1 MFEIENI
8 PHSTSTGSES
18 EKSVSAQQIISEL
31 AGKIAGKPAIEGTT
45 AMTPIAMTQEIS
57 TEVLLEKYAEP
68 GETSIEDVRRRVA
81 RGLAQAEKPEQRA
94 KWEEAFFLAQE
105 NGFIPAGRIN
115 SAAGLKNQATLINC
129 FVQPVGDSIS
139 GISDGKPGIYDA
151 LQQAAETMR
160 RGGGVGYDFSAIRPE
175 GAQVKGTNSR
185 ASGPISYMR
194 VFDRSCETVE
204 SAGARRGAQM
214 GVLRCDHPDIEK
226 FIHAKDQGDLRNF
239 NISVGVT
246 DALMQAVENNTSFE
260 LVHSAEPAVG
270 LKEQGAARRADGKW
284 VYRKVQAA
292 DLWKQIIESTYDHAE
307 PGVLFI
313 DLMNRDNN
321 LSYCEAIE
329 ATNPC
334 VTADTWVMTDRGAR
348 QVHNLIGTTFSAVVD
363 GKSYPTE
370 SQGFFHT
377 GTKPVLRL
385 KTVEGHSLRL
395 TADHRVLR
403 VSRMTRHIRETEWVK
418 AGELRTKDQIVLH
431 DHRAMQAWSGAHNE
445 DEGYL
450 IGLLIGDG
458 TLKNDKAVLSVWD
471 TVALKVVNARE
482 IYLGDKV
489 TSAGVAGVMYAAEQA
504 ARSLPHRAD
513 FNGWQKPVAGRGEY
527 RLATGALRTLALEL
541 GLTPGS
547 KRFTAAMETGSSNFY
562 RGVLRGMFDADG
574 SVQGSQEK
582 GISVRL
588 TQIDL
593 GNLEAVQRML
603 QRLGIIS
610 TIYQNRRPGGMK
622 ILPDGKGGAREY
634 PCQALHELI
643 ISGENIGRY
652 AELIGFAD
660 CDKMDKLNG
669 LLSNYLRKP
678 NGHGEYAA
686 HDNETRDA
694 RSLSPNSLP
703 QAGERD
709 AVSLREFNVD
719 AERFVATVLSLE
731 DDGVED
737 VYDVTV
743 ADVHAFDANGLYV
756 HNCAEQPLPPY
767 GCCCLGSI
775 NLTRMVKNPFT
786 LHAGFDYEPFKQ
798 LVRVAVRM
806 LDNVLD
812 VTAWPLPEQQLEA
825 HNKRRVGLGYTGL
838 GDTLV
843 MLGLRYD
850 TDEARAFAKDITR
863 IMRDES
869 YLASVDLAVERGAF
883 PLLDAEQYLAA
894 PRFASRL
901 PDEIKDKIR
910 KHGLRNSHLLSIAPT
925 GTISLAFADNA
936 SNGIEPAFSWFYTR
950 KKRMAE
956 GGTKDY
962 AVEDHAWRLYKQM
975 GGDMNKLPP
984 AFVTALE
991 ISALDH
997 MKMVAAVA
1005 PFIDTSI
1012 SKTVNVPA
1020 DYPYED
1026 FKGLYTAAWKA
1037 GLKGLATYRPNN
1049 VLGSVLSVT
1058 PEIKQAKSE
1067 IAETEQPQDFI
1078 FDQDRR
1084 IVLEATPKPALAS
1097 LRWPGRPELP
1107 NGSEGWVSQVV
1118 KHPLG
1123 SFVVFISHT
1132 TNGHNHPF
1140 EVWVNG
1146 SEQPRGLGALAK
1158 SLSMDMRTSDPV
1170 WVRMKLEM
1178 LMKTAGDD
1186 AFDMPMPPDGQMTR
1200 MPSLVAAFA
1209 HLLKYRI
1216 EELGAL
1222 EASADATTP
1231 MMDALFAKKEP
1242 KTGTDGTMSWTVD
1255 ISNVGSG
1262 DDFVLGLKELVLPD
1276 GQRRPYSMWLSGV
1289 YPRALDGLCKVL
1301 SLDMRVI
1308 DPAWIG
1314 MKLRKLLNFGEP
1326 LGDFMARVPGGIKM
1340 ESYPSTVSY
1349 VAKLIIH
1356 RYAMLGILDE
1366 NGYPIQHMGV
1376 MEVPKKKSKAA
1387 GPKTLAGKVCK
1398 ECHNATLIKK
1408 DGCEFCTS
1416 CGAIG
1421 ACG

>member
-1 MFEIENI
+1 MIEIESV
-8 PHSTSTGSES
+8 PLSSSSGTDS
-18 EKSVSAQQIISEL
+18 EKTVSAQQIISDL
-31 AGKIAGKPAIEGTT
+31 ANKNAANGVIQGAAPMA
-45 AMTPIAMTQEIS
+45 QEIS

-68 GETSIEDVRRRVA
+68 DEHSVQDVRRRVA
-81 RGLAQAEKPEQRA
+81 RGLAKAEEPEQRSH
-94 KWEEAFFLAQE
+94 WEEVFFLAQE
-105 NGFIPAGRIN
+105 NGFVPAGRIN

-129 FVQPVGDSIS
+129 FVQPVGDAIS
-139 GISDGKPGIYDA
+139 GINEGKPGIYDA

-160 RGGGVGYDFSAIRPE
+160 RGGGVGYDFSSIRPE

-226 FIHAKDQGDLRNF
+226 FIHAKDQGDLKNF

-246 DALMQAVENNTSFE
+246 DALMHAVENNLPFE
-260 LVHSAEPAVG
+260 LVHRAEPGAA
-270 LKEQGAARRADGKW
+270 LKEQGSVQREDGKW
-284 VYRKVQAA
+284 IYRKVQAA
-292 DLWKQIIESTYDHAE
+292 DLWKQIMESTYDHAE

-321 LSYCEAIE
+321 LSYCELIE
-329 ATNPC
+329 ATNP
-334 VTADTWVMTDRGAR
+334 
-348 QVHNLIGTTFSAVVD
+348 
-363 GKSYPTE
+363 
-370 SQGFFHT
+370 
-377 GTKPVLRL
+377 
-385 KTVEGHSLRL
+385 
-395 TADHRVLR
+395 
-403 VSRMTRHIRETEWVK
+403 
-418 AGELRTKDQIVLH
+418 
-431 DHRAMQAWSGAHNE
+431 
-445 DEGYL
+445 
-450 IGLLIGDG
+450 
-458 TLKNDKAVLSVWD
+458 
-471 TVALKVVNARE
+471 
-482 IYLGDKV
+482 
-489 TSAGVAGVMYAAEQA
+489 
-504 ARSLPHRAD
+504 
-513 FNGWQKPVAGRGEY
+513 
-527 RLATGALRTLALEL
+527 
-541 GLTPGS
+541 
-547 KRFTAAMETGSSNFY
+547 
-562 RGVLRGMFDADG
+562 
-574 SVQGSQEK
+574 
-582 GISVRL
+582 
-588 TQIDL
+588 
-593 GNLEAVQRML
+593 
-603 QRLGIIS
+603 
-610 TIYQNRRPGGMK
+610 
-622 ILPDGKGGAREY
+622 
-634 PCQALHELI
+634 
-643 ISGENIGRY
+643 
-652 AELIGFAD
+652 
-660 CDKMDKLNG
+660 
-669 LLSNYLRKP
+669 
-678 NGHGEYAA
+678 
-686 HDNETRDA
+686 
-694 RSLSPNSLP
+694 
-703 QAGERD
+703 
-709 AVSLREFNVD
+709 
-719 AERFVATVLSLE
+719 
-731 DDGVED
+731 
-737 VYDVTV
+737 
-743 ADVHAFDANGLYV
+743 
-756 HNCAEQPLPPY
+756 CAEQPLPPY

-775 NLTRMVKNPFT
+775 DLTRMVKNPF
-786 LHAGFDYEPFKQ
+786 AANASFDHEPFKQ
-798 LVRVAVRM
+798 LVRVATRM

-812 VTAWPLPEQQLEA
+812 VTAWPLPEQQQEA
-825 HNKRRVGLGYTGL
+825 QNKRRVGLGYTGL
-838 GDTLV
+838 GDTLA

-863 IMRDES
+863 EMRDEA
-869 YLASVDLAVERGAF
+869 YLASVDLAAERGAF
-883 PLLDAEQYLAA
+883 PLLDADQYLAA

-901 PDEIKDKIR
+901 PDQIKDKIR
-910 KHGLRNSHLLSIAPT
+910 KHGIRNSHLLSIAPT

-936 SNGIEPAFSWFYTR
+936 SNGIEPPFSWFYTR

-962 AVEDHAWRLYKQM
+962 AVEDHAWRMYKHM
-975 GGDMNKLPP
+975 GGDMNNLPP

-991 ISALDH
+991 ISANDH

-1026 FKGLYTAAWKA
+1026 FKDLYTAAWKA

-1058 PEIKQAKSE
+1058 PEIKQA
-1067 IAETEQPQDFI
+1067 ETDQPQDFI

-1084 IVLEATPKPALAS
+1084 IELEATPKPALAS

-1107 NGSEGWVSQVV
+1107 NGSSGWVSQVV

-1123 SFVVFISHT
+1123 SFVTFVSHT
-1132 TNGHNHPF
+1132 TSPSPRPLAPLSPPASGESGARGAKPGEREKQSSTLGHNHPF

-1186 AFDMPMPPDGQMTR
+1186 AFDMQMPPDGEIKR
-1200 MPSLVAAFA
+1200 MPSLVSAFA

-1222 EASADATTP
+1222 EASADAATP
-1231 MMDALFAKKEP
+1231 MMDALFSKKEP

-1255 ISNVGSG
+1255 IANAGSG

-1276 GQRRPYSMWLSGV
+1276 GQRRPYSMWLAGV

-1366 NGYPIQHMGV
+1366 NGYPISHMGV
-1376 MEVPKKKSKAA
+1376 MDVPKRKNKAA
-1387 GPKTLAGKVCK
+1387 GPKTLAGKICK

>member
-1 MFEIENI
+1 
-8 PHSTSTGSES
+8 
-18 EKSVSAQQIISEL
+18 
-31 AGKIAGKPAIEGTT
+31 
-45 AMTPIAMTQEIS
+45 MTQEIS
-57 TEVLLEKYAEP
+57 TEVLLEKYAEAD
-68 GETSIEDVRRRVA
+68 ENTVQDVRRRVA

-94 KWEEAFFLAQE
+94 QWEEAFFQAQE
-105 NGFIPAGRIN
+105 NGFVPAGRIN
-115 SAAGLKNQATLINC
+115 SAAGLKIQATLINC
-129 FVQPVGDSIS
+129 FVQPVGDAIS
-139 GISDGKPGIYDA
+139 GFSDGRPGIYDA

-160 RGGGVGYDFSAIRPE
+160 RGGGVGYDFSTIRPE
-175 GAQVKGTNSR
+175 GAHVKGTNSR

-226 FIHAKDQGDLRNF
+226 FISAKDKGDLRNF

-246 DALMQAVENNTSFE
+246 DALMQAVEKDEEFD
-260 LVHSAEPAVG
+260 LVHAAEPSAAI
-270 LKEQGAARRADGKW
+270 KEAGATQRADGKW
-284 VYRKVQAA
+284 VYRKVRAT
-292 DLWKQIIESTYDHAE
+292 DLWKQIIASTYDHAE

-321 LSYCEAIE
+321 LSYCEVIE

-334 VTADTWVMTDRGAR
+334 VTADSWVMTDQGAR
-348 QVHNLIGTTFSAVVD
+348 QVRDLIGQPFEAVVD
-363 GKSYPTE
+363 GKCYPTE
-370 SQGFFHT
+370 SQGFFFT
-377 GTKPVLRL
+377 GHKPVLRL
-385 KTVEGHSLRL
+385 NTREGHTLRL
-395 TADHRVLR
+395 TADHQVLR
-403 VSRMTRHIRETEWVK
+403 VSRMTRYVRESEWVK
-418 AGELRTKDQIVLH
+418 AGELKSGDQVVLH
-431 DHRAMQAWSGAHNE
+431 DHRALHAWGGAHTE
-445 DEGYL
+445 AEGYL

-458 TLKNDKAVLSVWD
+458 TLKTDKAVLSVWD
-471 TVALKVVNARE
+471 AAALKQANGAD
-482 IYLGDKV
+482 IQP
-489 TSAGVAGVMYAAEQA
+489 SPGVASVMRVAEQA
-504 ARSLPHRAD
+504 ARTLPHRAD
-513 FNGWQKPVAGRGEY
+513 FNGWQRPVDGRGEF
-527 RLATGALRTLALEL
+527 RMATGALRSLALQL
-541 GLTPGS
+541 GLSPGN
-547 KRFTAAMETGSSNFY
+547 KRFTPAMETASSDFY
-562 RGVLRGMFDADG
+562 RGALRGMFDADG

-593 GNLEAVQRML
+593 DNLQAAQRML
-603 QRLGIIS
+603 QRLGIVS
-610 TIYQNRRPGGMK
+610 TIYQDRRPAGMK
-622 ILPDGKGGAREY
+622 RLPDGKGSAKEY

-643 ISGENIGRY
+643 ISGDNLARY
-652 AELIGFAD
+652 AERIGFAD
-660 CDKMDKLNG
+660 SDKMGKLKAS
-669 LLSNYLRKP
+669 LASYQRKP
-678 NGHGEYAA
+678 N
-686 HDNETRDA
+686 
-694 RSLSPNSLP
+694 
-703 QAGERD
+703 
-709 AVSLREFNVD
+709 
-719 AERFVATVLSLE
+719 AERFVATVAALE
-731 DDGVED
+731 EDGVED

-743 ADVHAFDANGLYV
+743 AEVHAFDANGLYV

-775 NLTRMVKNPFT
+775 DLTRMVKNPFSN
-786 LHAGFDYEPFKQ
+786 HAGFDHEPFKH
-798 LVRVAVRM
+798 LVRTSIRM

-812 VTAWPLPEQQLEA
+812 VTAWPLPEQQEEA
-825 HNKRRVGLGYTGL
+825 RSKRRVGLGFTGL
-838 GDTLV
+838 GDALA

-850 TDEARAFAKDITR
+850 TGEARDFAADITR
-863 IMRDES
+863 IMRDEA
-869 YLASVDLAVERGAF
+869 YAASVDLAIERGAF
-883 PLLDAEQYLAA
+883 PLLDADKYLDA

-901 PDEIKDKIR
+901 PDELKNKIR

-936 SNGIEPAFSWFYTR
+936 SNGIEPPFSWFYTR
-950 KKRMAE
+950 KKRMPD
-956 GGTKDY
+956 GTTKDY
-962 AVEDHAWRLYKQM
+962 SVEDHAWRLYKKL
-975 GGDMNKLPP
+975 GGDTDKLPP

-991 ISALDH
+991 ISAIDH

-1005 PFIDTSI
+1005 PYIDTSI

-1026 FKGLYTAAWKA
+1026 FKDLYTEAWKA
-1037 GLKGLATYRPNN
+1037 GLKGLATYRPNS

-1058 PEIKQAKSE
+1058 PEKKTE
-1067 IAETEQPQDFI
+1067 EQPQDFV

-1084 IVLEATPKPALAS
+1084 IVLESAPEPALAS

-1107 NGSEGWVSQVV
+1107 AGSEGWVSQVV

-1123 SFVVFISHT
+1123 SFVAFVSHT
-1132 TNGHNHPF
+1132 TNGCNHPF

-1158 SLSMDMRTSDPV
+1158 SLSMDMRTRDPV
-1170 WVRMKLEM
+1170 WIRMKLEM
-1178 LMKTAGDD
+1178 LMKSAGDD
-1186 AFDMPMPPDGQMTR
+1186 GFDMAMPPDGEVKR

-1216 EELGAL
+1216 EQLGAL
-1222 EASADATTP
+1222 EVCDGATTP

-1242 KTGTDGTMSWTVD
+1242 KTGVDGTMSWTVD
-1255 ISNVGSG
+1255 ISNAGSG

-1326 LGDFMARVPGGIKM
+1326 LGDFMARVPGGNKM

-1356 RYAMLGILDE
+1356 RYAMLGVLDE
-1366 NGYPIQHMGV
+1366 HGYPVQQMGV
-1376 MEVPKKKSKAA
+1376 LEIPEGQLKPTAIR
-1387 GPKTLAGKVCK
+1387 TITGKLCK
-1398 ECHNATLIKK
+1398 ECGNATLIKK

>member
-1 MFEIENI
+1 
-8 PHSTSTGSES
+8 
-18 EKSVSAQQIISEL
+18 
-31 AGKIAGKPAIEGTT
+31 
-45 AMTPIAMTQEIS
+45 MTQEIS
-57 TEVLLEKYAEP
+57 TEVLLEKYAES
-68 GETSIEDVRRRVA
+68 GETSVQDVRRRVA

-94 KWEEAFFLAQE
+94 QWEDAFFLAQE
-105 NGFIPAGRIN
+105 NGFVPAGRIN

-129 FVQPVGDSIS
+129 FVQPVGDAIS
-139 GISDGKPGIYDA
+139 GTSNGKPGIYDA

-160 RGGGVGYDFSAIRPE
+160 RGGGVGYDFSTIRPE
-175 GAQVKGTNSR
+175 GAVVKGTNSR

-246 DALMQAVENNTSFE
+246 DVLMHAVENDQEFE
-260 LVHSAEPAVG
+260 LVHAAEPSTA
-270 LKEQGAARRADGKW
+270 LMEQGSSQRADGKW
-284 VYRKVQAA
+284 IYRKVKAS

-321 LSYCEAIE
+321 LSYCEVIE

-334 VTADTWVMTDRGAR
+334 VTADTWVMTGLGAR
-348 QVHNLIGTTFSAVVD
+348 QVRDLIGKTFDALVD
-363 GKSYPTE
+363 GKVYPTE
-370 SQGFFHT
+370 SQGFFLT

-385 KTVEGHSLRL
+385 KTTEGHSLRL
-395 TADHRVLR
+395 TADHQVLR
-403 VSRMTRHIRETEWVK
+403 VSRLTRYLRDTEWVK
-418 AGELRTKDQIVLH
+418 ACDLRVNDQIVLH
-431 DHRAMQAWSGAHNE
+431 DHRSMKEWGGAHNE

-458 TLKNDKAVLSVWD
+458 TLKTDKAVLSVWD
-471 TVALKVVNARE
+471 TAALKIANG
-482 IYLGDKV
+482 GDMLP
-489 TSAGVAGVMYAAEQA
+489 SAGATGVMRAAEQA

-541 GLTPGS
+541 GLTPGN
-547 KRFTAAMETGSSNFY
+547 KRFTAAMETSSSDFY

-593 GNLEAVQRML
+593 GNLQAVQRML

-610 TIYQNRRPGGMK
+610 TIYQNRRPEGMK
-622 ILPDGKGGAREY
+622 TLPDGKGGSKEY
-634 PCQALHELI
+634 ACQALHELI

-652 AELIGFAD
+652 AGLIGFAD
-660 CDKMDKLNG
+660 SDKMDKLNG
-669 LLSNYLRKP
+669 LLANYQRKP
-678 NGHGEYAA
+678 N
-686 HDNETRDA
+686 
-694 RSLSPNSLP
+694 
-703 QAGERD
+703 
-709 AVSLREFNVD
+709 

-731 DDGVED
+731 DDGIED

-743 ADVHAFDANGLYV
+743 ADVHAFDANGLYI

-775 NLTRMVKNPFT
+775 NLTHMVKKPF
-786 LHAGFDYEPFKQ
+786 AAKASFDFEQFKQ

-825 HNKRRVGLGYTGL
+825 QNKRRIGLGYTGL
-838 GDTLV
+838 GDALV

-850 TDEARAFAKDITR
+850 TDEARAFAADLTR
-863 IMRDES
+863 IMRNES
-869 YLASVDLAVERGAF
+869 YLASVDLAVERGKF

-901 PDEIKDKIR
+901 PDEIKNKIR
-910 KHGLRNSHLLSIAPT
+910 KHGIRNSHLLSIAPT

-936 SNGIEPAFSWFYTR
+936 SNGIEPPFSWFYTR
-950 KKRMAE
+950 KKRMPD
-956 GGTKDY
+956 GKTKDY
-962 AVEDHAWRLYKQM
+962 AVEDHAWRLYKKN

-984 AFVTALE
+984 VFVTALE
-991 ISALDH
+991 ISAIDH

-1005 PFIDTSI
+1005 PYIDTSI

-1020 DYPYED
+1020 DYPYEN
-1026 FKGLYTAAWKA
+1026 FKNLYTEAWKA
-1037 GLKGLATYRPNN
+1037 GLKGLATYRPNS

-1058 PEIKQAKSE
+1058 PEIKPAKQE
-1067 IAETEQPQDFI
+1067 EQLQDFV

-1084 IVLEATPKPALAS
+1084 IVLEATPTPALAS

-1107 NGSEGWVSQVV
+1107 NGSAGWASQVV

-1123 SFVVFISHT
+1123 RFVIFVSHT
-1132 TNGHNHPF
+1132 ANGHNHPF

-1146 SEQPRGLGALAK
+1146 AEQPRGLGALAK
-1158 SLSMDMRTSDPV
+1158 SLSMDMRARDPV

-1186 AFDMPMPPDGQMTR
+1186 AFDMPMPPTGEVQR
-1200 MPSLVAAFA
+1200 MPSLVSAFA

-1222 EASADATTP
+1222 EVSADTNTP

-1255 ISNVGSG
+1255 IANAGTG

-1289 YPRALDGLCKVL
+1289 YPRSLDGLCKVL

-1326 LGDFMARVPGGIKM
+1326 LGDFMARVPGSVKM

-1356 RYAMLGILDE
+1356 RYSMLGILDE
-1366 NGYPIQHMGV
+1366 HGYPVRQMGV
-1376 MEVPKKKSKAA
+1376 MEIPKGKRKGTGIK
-1387 GPKTLAGKVCK
+1387 PITGKVCK
-1398 ECHNATLIKK
+1398 ECGNATLIKK

>member
-1 MFEIENI
+1 
-8 PHSTSTGSES
+8 
-18 EKSVSAQQIISEL
+18 
-31 AGKIAGKPAIEGTT
+31 
-45 AMTPIAMTQEIS
+45 MTQEIS
-57 TEVLLEKYAEP
+57 TEVLLEKYAEA
-68 GETSIEDVRRRVA
+68 GEHSVQDVRRRVA
-81 RGLAQAEKPEQRA
+81 RGLAQAEKSEQRA
-94 KWEEAFFLAQE
+94 HWEEAFFIAQE
-105 NGFIPAGRIN
+105 NGFVPAGRIN
-115 SAAGLKNQATLINC
+115 SAAGLTIQATLINC
-129 FVQPVGDSIS
+129 FVQPVGDAIS
-139 GISDGKPGIYDA
+139 GNTDGKPGIYDA

-160 RGGGVGYDFSAIRPE
+160 RGGGVGYDFSSIRPE
-175 GAQVKGTNSR
+175 GARVKGTNSR

-226 FIHAKDQGDLRNF
+226 FISAKDKGDLRNF

-246 DALMQAVENNTSFE
+246 DALMQAVENNQEFE
-260 LVHSAEPAVG
+260 LIHNAKPAEA
-270 LKEQGAARRADGKW
+270 LMASGATQRADGKW
-284 VYRKVQAA
+284 IYRRVLAA
-292 DLWKQIIESTYDHAE
+292 DLWKKIIESTYDHAE

-321 LSYCEAIE
+321 LSYCEVIE

-334 VTADTWVMTDRGAR
+334 VTADTWVMTQHGAR
-348 QVHNLIGTTFSAVVD
+348 QVHELIGKPFAALID
-363 GKSYPTE
+363 GKSYPTK
-370 SQGFFHT
+370 SQGFFFT

-385 KTVEGHSLRL
+385 KTNEGHSLRL
-395 TADHRVLR
+395 TADHQVLR
-403 VSRMTRHIRETEWVK
+403 VSHMTRYTRKTEWIK
-418 AGELRTKDQIVLH
+418 AGELKTDDQIVLH
-431 DHRAMQAWSGAHNE
+431 NHREHQAWKGLHTE

-471 TVALKVVNARE
+471 TAALKIANGSE
-482 IYLGDKV
+482 MLP
-489 TSAGVAGVMYAAEQA
+489 SAGIASVMFAAEQA
-504 ARSLPHRAD
+504 ARSLPHRND
-513 FNGWQKPVAGRGEY
+513 FKGWQKPITGRGEY
-527 RLATGALRTLALEL
+527 RLATSALRTLALEL
-541 GLTPGS
+541 GLTPGN
-547 KRFTAAMETGSSNFY
+547 KRFTAAMETSSSDFY

-588 TQIDL
+588 TQIDI
-593 GNLEAVQRML
+593 GNLQAVQRML

-610 TIYQNRRPGGMK
+610 TIYQNRRPEDMK
-622 ILPDGKGGAREY
+622 TLPDGKGGAREY
-634 PCQALHELI
+634 ACQALHELI
-643 ISGENIGRY
+643 ISGENIRRY

-660 CDKMDKLNG
+660 SDKMDKLSG
-669 LLSNYLRKP
+669 LLANYQRKP
-678 NGHGEYAA
+678 N
-686 HDNETRDA
+686 
-694 RSLSPNSLP
+694 
-703 QAGERD
+703 
-709 AVSLREFNVD
+709 
-719 AERFVATVLSLE
+719 AERFVATVQSLE
-731 DDGVED
+731 DDGEED

-743 ADVHAFDANGLYV
+743 AEVHAFDANGLYV

-775 NLTRMVKNPFT
+775 NLTRMVKNPFSP
-786 LHAGFDYEPFKQ
+786 HAGFDYEPFKQ
-798 LVRVAVRM
+798 LVKVAVRM

-812 VTAWPLPEQQLEA
+812 VTAWPLPEQQQEA
-825 HNKRRVGLGYTGL
+825 QNKRRIGLGYTGL
-838 GDTLV
+838 GDALV

-850 TDEARAFAKDITR
+850 TDKARAFAADITR
-863 IMRDES
+863 IMRDEAYS
-869 YLASVDLAVERGAF
+869 ASIELAKERGAF
-883 PLLDAEQYLAA
+883 PLLDADQYLAE

-901 PDEIKDKIR
+901 PDEMKNRIR
-910 KHGLRNSHLLSIAPT
+910 EHGIRNSHLLSIAPT

-950 KKRMAE
+950 KKRMMD
-956 GGTKDY
+956 GTSKDY
-962 AVEDHAWRLYKQM
+962 SVEDHAWRLFKKQ
-975 GGDMNKLPP
+975 GGDTAHLPE
-984 AFVTALE
+984 AFVSALE

-997 MKMVAAVA
+997 MKMCAAVA

-1020 DYPYED
+1020 DYPFED
-1026 FKGLYTAAWKA
+1026 FKNLYTEAWKA
-1037 GLKGLATYRPNN
+1037 GLKGLATYRPNS
-1049 VLGSVLSVT
+1049 VLGSVLSIT
-1058 PEIKQAKSE
+1058 PEPKKD
-1067 IAETEQPQDFI
+1067 EQPQDFV

-1084 IVLEATPKPALAS
+1084 IVLEAAPKPALAS
-1097 LRWPGRPELP
+1097 LRWPGRPELTA
-1107 NGSEGWVSQVV
+1107 GSEGWVSQVV

-1123 SFVVFISHT
+1123 SFVAFVSHT
-1132 TNGHNHPF
+1132 TSRPPSPQSSPASGRGDERENQFSTLACNHPF

-1158 SLSMDMRTSDPV
+1158 SLSMDMRTRDPV

-1186 AFDMPMPPDGQMTR
+1186 AFDMAMPPDGEIRR

-1209 HLLKYRI
+1209 YLLKYRI
-1216 EELGAL
+1216 EALGAL
-1222 EASADATTP
+1222 EVCDGMTTP

-1255 ISNVGSG
+1255 ISNAGAG

-1289 YPRALDGLCKVL
+1289 YPRALDGLCKLL

-1326 LGDFMARVPGGIKM
+1326 LGDFMARVPGGAKM
-1340 ESYPSTVSY
+1340 QSYPSTVSY
-1349 VAKLIIH
+1349 VATLIIH
-1356 RYAMLGILDE
+1356 RYAMLGVLDE
-1366 NGYPIQHMGV
+1366 HGYPVQQMGV
-1376 MEVPKKKSKAA
+1376 LEIPEGQIK
-1387 GPKTLAGKVCK
+1387 PTLVKPLTGKLCK
-1398 ECHNATLIKK
+1398 ECGNATLIKK